1 MVMVE
6 QELLSSDALH
16 YKLTR
21 QRLGHGHVGPL
32 KVNGDRSWRF
42 FILSRLVTLER
53 NTSMLYK
60 ADLQVWELNRD
71 RELGAPFLTGKLLLN
86 LLLSTRDYHS

>member
-1 MVMVE
+1 M
-6 QELLSSDALH
+6 AIG
-16 YKLTR
+16 
-21 QRLGHGHVGPL
+21 LG
-32 KVNGDRSWRF
+32 DF

-71 RELGAPFLTGKLLLN
+71 RELGAPFLTGKLLLS
-86 LLLSTRDYHS
+86 LSLSAPDYHS